1 MGGANEGTSTG
12 QTVYSYSATYDGV
25 GNVKTYSD
33 SVNGNWDMTGY
44 IYDADGTRVAK
55 GSISTLSCDLS
66 TNGFQTQ
73 SDYILGASG
82 EQMTEMTM
90 DTDGSMYVAHNNVWA
105 GGKLLA
111 TYDGDG
117 ALHFYLTDPL
127 GSRRV
132 MTNYAG
138 VVEQNCSN
146 LPFGDG
152 ENCGPT
158 PTEHLFTGKERDSE
172 SGNDYFFA
180 RYYSSAMGRFLS
192 PDWAAK
198 AWPVPY
204 AKLDDPQTLNLYGY
218 LRNNPLGGV
227 DADGHCG
234 AGANDPPCQKQADN
248 PASHVS
254 AETKA
259 QIKDAVAATKKPSG
273 DDKKGGFHEE
283 AGISY
288 TQDGKQVQAPAT
300 PGAYKDVTTPGPA
313 TSDPYKTA
321 DPSKAKPG
329 DVQADVD
336 YHTHPN
342 GTATTTSLNPSGQ
355 TVQTTSSFNQPP
367 SAVDIQNASPAP
379 TLNIVVGTGNNTVYF
394 YTGAGTTCTES
405 LKDFYK
411 PQ

>member
-1 MGGANEGTSTG
+1 MQLASSARIPDGFMAAMRLGGEKPHQGLPGRNP
-12 QTVYSYSATYDGV
+12 
-25 GNVKTYSD
+25 
-33 SVNGNWDMTGY
+33 
-44 IYDADGTRVAK
+44 
-55 GSISTLSCDLS
+55 
-66 TNGFQTQ
+66 
-73 SDYILGASG
+73 
-82 EQMTEMTM
+82 
-90 DTDGSMYVAHNNVWA
+90 
-105 GGKLLA
+105 
-111 TYDGDG
+111 
-117 ALHFYLTDPL
+117 ALY
-127 GSRRV
+127 
-132 MTNYAG
+132 
-138 VVEQNCSN
+138 Q
-146 LPFGDG
+146 
-152 ENCGPT
+152 GPT
-158 PTEHLFTGKERDSE
+158 VCNSTTALGLQTAAVLNRIGSCSTGKERDTE